1 MGVSWA
7 GGGLRTQLEEGPR
20 ELWGTRTRYQAMEVI
35 STWGTHRL
43 GTHRHAGW
51 CRECACASI
60 VCMDGG
66 SPCAWSGTQPIVWV
80 CRTQGRH
87 THTHT
92 TKRVVAPYVLVDE
105 AEPEIELDEGVA
117 VPRGAYRGRVGRT
130 EHGGRAEERV
140 LEHDLVEGVDSRV
153 AERRKGKQGEE

>member
-1 MGVSWA
+1 MLAGVA
-7 GGGLRTQLEEGPR
+7 NAR
-20 ELWGTRTRYQAMEVI
+20 V
-35 STWGTHRL
+35 HR
-43 GTHRHAGW
+43 
-51 CRECACASI
+51 
-60 VCMDGG
+60 V
-66 SPCAWSGTQPIVWV
+66 CAWTGGHRAPGVGHNLSCGFAG
-80 CRTQGRH
+80 TQGRH